1 MSGIFPI
8 AILVDILITLNANDP
23 AVTAVRG
30 IIVMTGM
37 RIVSSSKSS
46 LTLVILRI
54 IHIEVTHLTWGL
66 IITSNNWFITSEFIW
81 IFIELTFTGVLP
93 FTVMLIEDIL
103 LAIDIIVIPTN
114 VHLPHFEISL
124 RELCDLFLFL
134 LQCSND
140 LT

>member
-54 IHIEVTHLTWGL
+54 IHIEVTHLT
-66 IITSNNWFITSEFIW
+66 
-81 IFIELTFTGVLP
+81 
-93 FTVMLIEDIL
+93 
-103 LAIDIIVIPTN
+103 
-114 VHLPHFEISL
+114 
-124 RELCDLFLFL
+124 
-134 LQCSND
+134 
-140 LT
+140 